1 MSLDHGLLNLPF
13 SKRGNFHKE
22 LDEHLVTENRKKQ
35 ETFQVAKNNYQTL
48 REQANAMFA
57 ELDYELIKLDAK
69 RRGMRPASLKK
80 VIREMCS
87 DTPKKALIV
96 MEAFLKKREE
106 IKCE

>member
-1 MSLDHGLLNLPF
+1 
-13 SKRGNFHKE
+13 
-22 LDEHLVTENRKKQ
+22 
-35 ETFQVAKNNYQTL
+35 
-48 REQANAMFA
+48 MFA

-96 MEAFLKKREE
+96 MGAFLKKREE
-106 IKCE
+106 IQCE